1 MEQVLKKIKELWKF
15 KRVDDLIFVTGIP
28 PSTYCILFCVFGGRR
43 IFMANSEMILRL
55 LTDLK
60 IEQQLL
66 KEQLE
71 KMQTAVTILEEKSV
85 TLKEKPATLKE
96 KPTTPEEKPSVTKQR
111 AFSGRPT
118 SFRDWRASS
127 QKN

>member
-1 MEQVLKKIKELWKF
+1 MEHTLKIKGFWKL
-15 KRVDDLIFVTGIP
+15 KRVDDLIFVTGILS
-28 PSTYCILFCVFGGRR
+28 STYCILFCVLGKEDL
-43 IFMANSEMILRL
+43 MANSEMILRL

-85 TLKEKPATLKE
+85 TLKENQRLLK
-96 KPTTPEEKPSVTKQR
+96 
-111 AFSGRPT
+111 
-118 SFRDWRASS
+118 
-127 QKN
+127 KNNDS

>member
-1 MEQVLKKIKELWKF
+1 MYFIL
-15 KRVDDLIFVTGIP
+15 
-28 PSTYCILFCVFGGRR
+28 CIGGRR

-60 IEQQLL
+60 IEQQAL

-85 TLKEKPATLKE
+85 IVEEKPATI
-96 KPTTPEEKPSVTKQR
+96 EEKPMNIEEKSAAAKQR
-111 AFSGRPT
+111 AHSGRPT
-118 SFRDWRASS
+118 SFRAWRASS
-127 QKN
+127 QKNS

>member
-1 MEQVLKKIKELWKF
+1 
-15 KRVDDLIFVTGIP
+15 
-28 PSTYCILFCVFGGRR
+28 
-43 IFMANSEMILRL
+43 MANSEMILRL

-85 TLKEKPATLKE
+85 TLKENQRLLK
-96 KPTTPEEKPSVTKQR
+96 KTMTPEENHLLQSKELFLDAQHLFVIE
-111 AFSGRPT
+111 
-118 SFRDWRASS
+118 SS
-127 QKN
+127 CSKIHKTIKRRHQLRCLLLVQSK

>member
-1 MEQVLKKIKELWKF
+1 
-15 KRVDDLIFVTGIP
+15 
-28 PSTYCILFCVFGGRR
+28 
-43 IFMANSEMILRL
+43 MANSEMILRL

-71 KMQTAVTILEEKSV
+71 KMQTTVTILEEKSV

-96 KPTTPEEKPSVTKQR
+96 KTMTPEEKPSVTKQR

-118 SFRDWRASS
+118 SFRDWRAAA
-127 QKN
+127 QKIHKTIKKEDIN

>member
-1 MEQVLKKIKELWKF
+1 
-15 KRVDDLIFVTGIP
+15 
-28 PSTYCILFCVFGGRR
+28 
-43 IFMANSEMILRL
+43 MANSEMILRL

-60 IEQQLL
+60 IEQQAL

-71 KMQTAVTILEEKSV
+71 KMQTALTILEEKQ
-85 TLKEKPATLKE
+85 
-96 KPTTPEEKPSVTKQR
+96 TTPEEKSTILEEKPATPKQR
-111 AFSGRPT
+111 AYSGRPT